1 MTKPFTINK
10 LILIG
15 LILLV
20 ALQYRLWLGEGGL
33 QDVWLLEDEVAERN
47 THIQTLKDRNESL
60 KAEVLDLKRGLSA
73 LEERARDGD
82 SLALSAGEPVGA
94 LEELVADAHSIEQ
107 RVGPL
112 DGVPGREEHGA
123 YGGREREAAH
133 PPRDDVQTKT
143 RGW

>member
-73 LEERARDGD
+73 LEERARGELGMISNNEVFYQVITLPNDTKPVVHQGNAD
-82 SLALSAGEPVGA
+82 S
-94 LEELVADAHSIEQ
+94 
-107 RVGPL
+107 
-112 DGVPGREEHGA
+112 
-123 YGGREREAAH
+123 
-133 PPRDDVQTKT
+133 K
-143 RGW
+143 